1 MPADPAILE
10 RLFQMRKVEPNAD
23 GTMFRGVKY
32 TGHTSGLADL
42 TDEGLDS
49 WIAAIYKLYEA
60 HPDAETHHAQ
70 TQPQLL
76 AALLKER
83 DRRQGA

>member
-1 MPADPAILE
+1 MPVDPAILE
-10 RLFQMRKVEPNAD
+10 RLFQLKKVEPNAD
-23 GTMFRGVKY
+23 GTMCRGTKY
-32 TGHTSGLADL
+32 TGHQTGLADL

-70 TQPQLL
+70 TQPHLL
-76 AALLKER
+76 ASLLRER